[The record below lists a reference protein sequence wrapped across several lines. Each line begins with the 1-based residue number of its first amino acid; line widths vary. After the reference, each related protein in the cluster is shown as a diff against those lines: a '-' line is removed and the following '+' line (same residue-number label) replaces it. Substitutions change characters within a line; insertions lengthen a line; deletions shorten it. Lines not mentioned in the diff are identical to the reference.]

1 MDNNEFI
8 KIENKVMPKDNFKD
22 VDFDVERSSQAGF
35 TNLIFLAGGIV
46 TAFMWGI
53 LMFLGR

>member
-1 MDNNEFI
+1 MVEREFV
-8 KIENKVMPKDNFKD
+8 KIENKEMPKDKFKYLK
-22 VDFDVERSSQAGF
+22 EENKSQAGF
-35 TNLIFLAGGIV
+35 TNLIFLAGGVV